1 MPWLLFAA
9 GTACFWA
16 VGRALKLPRA
26 TVGALVLTGALAN
39 TLFVGLPM
47 IKPWC
52 SREYLGVGI
61 VIDQLGSYLVLS
73 TLGILVAGLC
83 RGGAA
88 AERPDLLGIVR
99 KIAKFMP
106 FLALVAALLLR
117 PVAYP
122 DWLSFVLGRLA
133 DTRVPLALVSVGFQ
147 LRLSQF
153 RGRVPVPL
161 LGLGFKLVV
170 GPWLMLLI
178 LVGLLGQAGPV
189 IRVTVSAPGG
199 ATLAALCRHRRRRG

>member
-1 MPWLLFAA
+1 M
-9 GTACFWA
+9 
-16 VGRALKLPRA
+16 KLPRA

-39 TLFVGLPM
+39 TLFIGLPM
-47 IKPWC
+47 IEPWYG
-52 SREYLGVGI
+52 REYLGVGI
-61 VIDQLGSYLVLS
+61 VIDQLGSCLVLS

-133 DTRVPLALVSVGFQ
+133 DTRVPLADTMVPLALVSVGFH
-147 LRLSQF
+147 LRLSQ
-153 RGRVPVPL
+153 
-161 LGLGFKLVV
+161 
-170 GPWLMLLI
+170 
-178 LVGLLGQAGPV
+178 
-189 IRVTVSAPGG
+189 IRVTVSAPAG
-199 ATLAALCRHRRRRG
+199 ATLAALCRHRRRHG

>member
-1 MPWLLFAA
+1 MPWLLFAT
-9 GTACFWA
+9 GTSFFWA

-47 IKPWC
+47 IEPWY

-147 LRLSQF
+147 LRLSRVQ
-153 RGRVPVPL
+153 GRVPVDTCRTGCGRRAETVD
-161 LGLGFKLVV
+161 LGARFALTVPV
-170 GPWLMLLI
+170 WLS
-178 LVGLLGQAGPV
+178 GQTSVSPGNASPCSGNTTC
-189 IRVTVSAPGG
+189 TVP
-199 ATLAALCRHRRRRG
+199 